1 MSGKAPRFSLIIPAY
16 NEEGYLPRLLDT
28 VEVARERYGG
38 GPEAIEVVV
47 VDNLSTDRTGEVARA
62 LGCRVVRV
70 EKRVIAAARNG
81 GAHAARGEVLAFVDA
96 DSRIHP
102 ETFNAIDRA
111 LATGRVIGGATG
123 VKLERLSLGLAVT
136 YALMVAFVWITGLDA
151 GVVFCR
157 RDDFA
162 QVGGYNEERLYAE
175 DVEFLLQLRRLG
187 KTRGQKLVRLTW
199 VKAVAST
206 RKFDKHGDWHYV
218 TMMFA
223 EVLPRLVMGRAPGDF
238 ERTYWY
244 EDR

>member
-1 MSGKAPRFSLIIPAY
+1 VSGKAPRFSLIIPAY

>member
-1 MSGKAPRFSLIIPAY
+1 MSGQALRFSVIIPAY

-28 VEVARERYGG
+28 VDVARERYGG
-38 GPEAIEVVV
+38 GPGAIEVVV
-47 VDNLSTDRTGEVARA
+47 ADNVSTDATAELARA
-62 LGCRVVRV
+62 RGCRVVRV

-81 GAHAARGEVLAFVDA
+81 GARAARGEVLAFVDA

-111 LATGRVIGGATG
+111 LATGTVIGGATG
-123 VKLERLSLGLAVT
+123 VRLERLSLGLAVT
-136 YALMVAFVWITGLDA
+136 YMLMVSLVWITGFDT

-157 RDDFA
+157 REDFDA
-162 QVGGYNEERLYAE
+162 VGGYNEERHYAE
-175 DVEFLLQLRRLG
+175 DVEFLYQLRRRG
-187 KTRGQKLVRLTW
+187 RTRGQRLARLTS

-206 RKFDKHGDWHYV
+206 RKFDKHGDWHYMT
-218 TMMFA
+218 TMFTK
-223 EVLPRLVMGRAPGDF
+223 VGPRLMMGRPPGDL

>member
-1 MSGKAPRFSLIIPAY
+1 VSGKAPRFSLIIPAY

-62 LGCRVVRV
+62 RGCRVVRV

>member
-218 TMMFA
+218 TTMFA

>member
-1 MSGKAPRFSLIIPAY
+1 MPGNTPHLSLIVPAY
-16 NEEGYLPRLLDT
+16 NEQEYLPRLLDT
-28 VEVARERYGG
+28 VDVARERYQG

-47 VDNLSTDRTGEVARA
+47 VDNLSTDRTDEAARA
-62 LGCRVVRV
+62 RGCRVVRV
-70 EKRVIAAARNG
+70 ERRVIAAARNG
-81 GAHAARGEVLAFVDA
+81 GARAARGEVLAFVDA

-123 VKLERLSLGLAVT
+123 VKLERLSLGIAVT

-162 QVGGYNEERLYAE
+162 VVGGYNEERLYAE
-175 DVEFLLQLRRLG
+175 DVEFLVQLRRLG
-187 KTRGQKLVRLTW
+187 KTRGQKLVRLSS

-206 RKFDKHGDWHYV
+206 RKFDKHGDWHYMTTIIAKV
-218 TMMFA
+218 G
-223 EVLPRLVMGRAPGDF
+223 PGLVMGRAPGDL
-238 ERTYWY
+238 ERSYWY